1 MRNALCLT
9 LGALVLGGCVSMKS
23 EEGVYVKDN
32 LSNAAAYAKL
42 GPNFEKAVAFLQ
54 RKDLMRLP
62 NGRYELDGENAYA
75 MVQEANLRVWG
86 SGKPELHHKYFDIQ
100 LPLSGEETIGVGAF
114 DPKIPGDFDE
124 EKDCG
129 FYDETPVEPL
139 TLCPGE
145 FAILHPKTCAHAPCC
160 SEDAA
165 GTTIR
170 KIVVKVRADA

>member
-1 MRNALCLT
+1 
-9 LGALVLGGCVSMKS
+9 MKKID
-23 EEGVYVKDN
+23 GVYVKDTLAN
-32 LSNAAAYAKL
+32 VGQYADY
-42 GPNFEKAVAFLQ
+42 GTHFAKAVAFLQ

-62 NGRYELDGENAYA
+62 NGRYELDGDNAFA
-75 MVQEANLRVWG
+75 MVQEATLKVWG
-86 SGKPELHHKYFDIQ
+86 SGRPEVHHAYFDIQ

-114 DPKIPGDFDE
+114 DPKTPGDFDE

-129 FYDETPVEPL
+129 FYDESPVEPL

-165 GTTIR
+165 GTTVR
-170 KIVVKVRADA
+170 KIVIKVRADA